1 MTMEPIINP
10 LLIYAA
16 NTLPRI
22 GMACAVLGSLAVCA
36 AAVAVVTIE
45 EWRMSEQ
52 EVQAHKRLCR
62 RAAILAL
69 ILFAVSV
76 LIPGKDT
83 CYQLLTAH
91 YLTVDNID
99 AVGGQV
105 QELVDYIFDKIEEV
119 S

>member
-1 MTMEPIINP
+1 MDPIINP

-22 GMACAVLGSLAVCA
+22 SIACAVLGGLAVCA
-36 AAVAVVTIE
+36 AIGAIFTLDNEIMTDKE
-45 EWRMSEQ
+45 EENYR
-52 EVQAHKRLCR
+52 KIFR
-62 RAAILAL
+62 RAVILAL

-76 LIPGKDT
+76 LIPSKDT

-99 AVGGQV
+99 AVGGQA